1 MTEID
6 YNYVNQQGL
15 KPKTNTHKQTND
27 DKLKY
32 HKGTQKLAVMV
43 ATQQR
48 RFNIQSCEA
57 QMLQNSA
64 AKWRTKRQNP
74 Q

>member
-6 YNYVNQQGL
+6 YNYANKQEL
-15 KPKTNTHKQTND
+15 KLKTNTHKQTNNNE
-27 DKLKY
+27 LEY
-32 HKGTQKLAVMV
+32 HKGAQKLAVMV

-57 QMLQNSA
+57 QMLQNLA
-64 AKWRTKRQNP
+64 AK
-74 Q
+74 